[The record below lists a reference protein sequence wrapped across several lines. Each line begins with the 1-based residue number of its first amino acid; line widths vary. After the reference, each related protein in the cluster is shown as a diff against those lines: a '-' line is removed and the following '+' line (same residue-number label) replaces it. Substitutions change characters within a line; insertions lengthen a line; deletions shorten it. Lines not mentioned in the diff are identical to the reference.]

1 MEQKAL
7 PLLEAKDIATKVVT
21 VDGHT
26 TRVEVLECLRSS
38 VHRHRRTVHVGLAAA
53 GFESPRERRWRD
65 FLYGQQIKGERG
77 GGWRGFENG
86 GSFVFS

>member
-26 TRVEVLECLRSS
+26 TRVEVLECLRFS
-38 VHRHRRTVHVGLAAA
+38 VHRHWRTVHVGLAAA
-53 GFESPRERRWRD
+53 GFESPGETVEGLPVWSADKRGAGRWVEG
-65 FLYGQQIKGERG
+65 L
-77 GGWRGFENG
+77 
-86 GSFVFS
+86 